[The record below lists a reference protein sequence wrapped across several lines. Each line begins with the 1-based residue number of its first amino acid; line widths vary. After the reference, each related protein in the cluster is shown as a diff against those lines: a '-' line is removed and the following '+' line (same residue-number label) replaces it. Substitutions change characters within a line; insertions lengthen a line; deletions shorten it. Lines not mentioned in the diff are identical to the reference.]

1 MEEDIKILEELRKEL
16 GLSADAN
23 KIKQGQA
30 LENLIKTY
38 KELEIKLDDKKTE
51 LQILKDDIKADEIM
65 YKDELIENYIPVSLV
80 KEKIK
85 ELNKG
90 IKEFKEYVA
99 DSIGEERQFYK
110 KQLGQLV
117 SARNELQELLEGDE

>member
-1 MEEDIKILEELRKEL
+1 MEEDIKIIEDSIKEVEDNKDIGFFETEEDLKFYNAVKYL
-16 GLSADAN
+16 LKA
-23 KIKQGQA
+23 
-30 LENLIKTY
+30 Y
-38 KELEIKLDDKKTE
+38 KEKEADLYSANSIISEQIDIINNSVSKDK
-51 LQILKDDIKADEIM
+51 I
-65 YKDELIENYIPVSLV
+65 

-85 ELNKG
+85 ELNKE

-99 DSIGEERQFYK
+99 DSTGEERQFYK

>member
-1 MEEDIKILEELRKEL
+1 MQEDIKIIENSIKEIE
-16 GLSADAN
+16 DN
-23 KIKQGQA
+23 KDIGFFETKEDLKFYNA
-30 LENLIKTY
+30 VKHLLKAY
-38 KELEIKLDDKKTE
+38 KEKEADLYSANSIINEQIDIINNSVSKDK
-51 LQILKDDIKADEIM
+51 I
-65 YKDELIENYIPVSLV
+65 

-117 SARNELQELLEGDE
+117 SARNELQELLEER